1 MVGFI
6 TRRLRKRDALSLV
19 GRVSRLDGEPSVCT
33 MYLRGCSGSPGVVWC
48 GCVMFKL
55 RRVEGGGSHCGT
67 SEVAG
72 GGGCEMFKFRR
83 VEGGG
88 IEGDSRFRLELDVDC
103 FFLFFELWIEGL
115 VLPFVRNS
123 DNGGTSEVAGGGD

>member
-1 MVGFI
+1 
-6 TRRLRKRDALSLV
+6 
-19 GRVSRLDGEPSVCT
+19 

-48 GCVMFKL
+48 GCVKL
-55 RRVEGGGSHCGT
+55 KSRRVEGGGSHCGT

-88 IEGDSRFRLELDVDC
+88 IEGDSRFRLEVNVEC
-103 FFLFFELWIEGL
+103 VFLFFELWIEGL
-115 VLPFVRNS
+115 VLPFVLNS
-123 DNGGTSEVAGGGD
+123 DNCGTSEVAGGGG